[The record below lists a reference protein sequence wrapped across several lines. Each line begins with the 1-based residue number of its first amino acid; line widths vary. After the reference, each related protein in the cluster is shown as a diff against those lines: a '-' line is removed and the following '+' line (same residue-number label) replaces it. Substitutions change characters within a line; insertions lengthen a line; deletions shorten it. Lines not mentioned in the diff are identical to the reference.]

1 MPMPAL
7 HCLMRER
14 NRGDRIKS
22 SGDIKV
28 TIRFCPMLMTK
39 ELERGREREGK

>member
-1 MPMPAL
+1 MLEL
-7 HCLMRER
+7 HHLMRER

-22 SGDIKV
+22 SGDVKV
-28 TIRFCPMLMTK
+28 TIRFCPMPMMK